1 MSISY
6 HKHRVTEMKYT
17 DQSTRS
23 KLQPDLL
30 LSVGSGGPETGVLAL
45 FKRTLWS
52 SLLHFEA
59 TQSQLG
65 KS

>member
-1 MSISY
+1 
-6 HKHRVTEMKYT
+6 MKYT